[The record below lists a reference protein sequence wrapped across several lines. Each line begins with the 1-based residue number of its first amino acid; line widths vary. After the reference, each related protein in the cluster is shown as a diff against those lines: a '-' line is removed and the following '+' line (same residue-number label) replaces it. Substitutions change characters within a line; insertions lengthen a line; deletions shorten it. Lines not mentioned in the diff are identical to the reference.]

1 MDRRRILSGSMQ
13 TARQFDDGL
22 LRQDMKI
29 HFSKSL
35 KRRPK
40 YSQMKPVRCV
50 ETGLIYASS
59 SDASDILSAEGKL
72 IEPRNILSACQGK
85 QRSAGGLQW
94 EYAEIDPAH
103 MFVMQLVYSG

>member
-1 MDRRRILSGSMQ
+1 VRFGWDDERRRHIREVAMVFG
-13 TARQFDDGL
+13 
-22 LRQDMKI
+22 MKI

-35 KRRPK
+35 KRRTQS
-40 YSQMKPVRCV
+40 SQRKPVRCL

-72 IEPRNILSACQGK
+72 IEPRNIISVCQGK

-94 EYAEIDPAH
+94 EYVEIDPIH
-103 MFVMQLVYSG
+103 INVMQTEYGS